1 MVAAFEEIIVLFA
14 AGVPITSFDF
24 FTSSSMEAIK
34 LKITASKYRE
44 DLSSY
49 HKLWKFNKYLF
60 INVKK

>member
-49 HKLWKFNKYLF
+49 HKL
-60 INVKK
+60 